1 MSSLTSI
8 EASAISPFEQVC
20 VALDLETTG
29 LDPTRDTII
38 EVGAVKFQGDEVLDT
53 LQTFVN
59 PGRPIPEHIQ
69 RLTHISPSQVRRA
82 PFFSSVADRVADF
95 VADCPVIG
103 HNVTF
108 DLNFLASHGVTL
120 DNPAYDT
127 WDLASMLLPRSM
139 QYSLRY
145 LSEFFSVDHS
155 DPHRALSDAKA
166 TQGIFLALVRRA
178 AVLDPGLTGYIAGL
192 AHRSNWS
199 LTPVFRGL
207 EGGSGGGLSALGLN
221 GLDRENLGARLSR
234 PEKRRADGNAAS
246 VDPSKI
252 GDFLGSNGPFASV
265 FPGFENRPEQEEML
279 AAVTEA
285 IYGDRHLVVEGG
297 TGVGKSMA
305 YLLPAALFAA
315 SKGKRVVIS
324 TNTINLQEQLLSKDI
339 PALLEVLEGEGVI
352 TPGSVQAALLKG
364 RSNYL
369 CLRRWGQLARGDS
382 PSVDDARLLGKTAVW
397 LQETASGDRSEINL
411 SGRDAF
417 TWSRVSASDRGHCP
431 GQRDGSPCFL
441 RAARERADQADI
453 VVVNHA
459 LLMADLVRGG
469 GVIPDY
475 QYLVI
480 DEAHNL
486 EDEATSQLGFQVTAD
501 RVDDLLDTQGR
512 LTNGVRAALRGEGL
526 ASAIRQESE
535 SVVSGVETG
544 PPRLRDL
551 WARLLAAAERLLNAQ
566 NSGGSNEASQL
577 LLTRQMR
584 TQEIWSDISLAR
596 ENLEVGLGNALNA
609 VSRLRQFLDTT
620 ALPTAADQPTLLSE
634 SSSVGD
640 NLESLR
646 DDLDQI
652 LGSHNYQ
659 SILWIS
665 RNPSRGEVSFH
676 SAPLDVGAILAEKL
690 FSKKESVVLTSATL
704 STGGS
709 FDYFR
714 SRTGVPEESGELL
727 VGSPFDYQRA
737 AMLLIPDDMP
747 PPNDQGYT
755 GALAQVLIN
764 LARSV
769 GGRTMALFT
778 SYSALRSVSNR
789 VREPLSAEGIQV
801 LAQGTDGPP
810 QQLMT
815 RFAEN
820 PSSLLLGTS
829 SFWEGVDLPGGTLKA
844 LVLTRLPFQV
854 PTDPIVKA
862 RSDQYAEPFR
872 DYSVPQAVL
881 RFRQGT
887 GRLIRSK
894 GDKGVIVVL
903 DRRITGRSYG
913 KSFLDSIPPCTLRPS
928 SIATVGALAAEWT
941 GENRVARP

>member
-29 LDPTRDTII
+29 LDSTRDTIM

-108 DLNFLASHGVTL
+108 DLNFLASHGVPL

-145 LSEFFSVDHS
+145 LSEFFGIDHS

-192 AHRSNWS
+192 AHRSNWA

-252 GDFLGSNGPFASV
+252 GDFLGSKGPFASV

-324 TNTINLQEQLLSKDI
+324 TNTINLQEQLLTKDI

-352 TPGSVQAALLKG
+352 SPGSVQAALLKG

-369 CLRRWGQLARGDS
+369 CLRRWDQLARGDS

-480 DEAHNL
+480 DEAHNHGLRVAAHIFAL
-486 EDEATSQLGFQVTAD
+486 EDAKNLLRAGIDVFAHSVRDQDIDDEFVQLFLGKPLTVQVPNLPNRGVATDLSWLAATVPAD
-501 RVDDLLDTQGR
+501 RLAELQANAVD
-512 LTNGVRAALRGEGL
+512 NPE
-526 ASAIRQESE
+526 RQE
-535 SVVSGVETG
+535 GFG
-544 PPRLRDL
+544 IQ
-551 WARLLAAAERLLNAQ
+551 AR
-566 NSGGSNEASQL
+566 
-577 LLTRQMR
+577 
-584 TQEIWSDISLAR
+584 
-596 ENLEVGLGNALNA
+596 
-609 VSRLRQFLDTT
+609 
-620 ALPTAADQPTLLSE
+620 
-634 SSSVGD
+634 
-640 NLESLR
+640 
-646 DDLDQI
+646 
-652 LGSHNYQ
+652 
-659 SILWIS
+659 
-665 RNPSRGEVSFH
+665 
-676 SAPLDVGAILAEKL
+676 
-690 FSKKESVVLTSATL
+690 
-704 STGGS
+704 
-709 FDYFR
+709 
-714 SRTGVPEESGELL
+714 
-727 VGSPFDYQRA
+727 
-737 AMLLIPDDMP
+737 
-747 PPNDQGYT
+747 
-755 GALAQVLIN
+755 N
-764 LARSV
+764 LARLSEE
-769 GGRTMALFT
+769 G
-778 SYSALRSVSNR
+778 
-789 VREPLSAEGIQV
+789 VRIAF
-801 LAQGTDGPP
+801 GTDGGTPWQAHVELADMVAAGVSP
-810 QQLMT
+810 ADVIVAATSTSAALMGLT
-815 RFAEN
+815 DA
-820 PSSLLLGTS
+820 
-829 SFWEGVDLPGGTLKA
+829 GTLEAGKTA
-844 LVLTRLPFQV
+844 DFMVLEA
-854 PTDPIVKA
+854 DPLQDI
-862 RSDQYAEPFR
+862 
-872 DYSVPQAVL
+872 
-881 RFRQGT
+881 T
-887 GRLIRSK
+887 NT
-894 GDKGVIVVL
+894 
-903 DRRITGRSYG
+903 RRIV
-913 KSFLDSIPPCTLRPS
+913 SFYLRGAEVDRAGIAARLNPP
-928 SIATVGALAAEWT
+928 AAQ
-941 GENRVARP
+941 